1 MNNPATHRQD
11 NTRQN
16 EVKQNKNHKNTARKT
31 KNMRYTD
38 PTKNKEQAQYGLKSM
53 FTLNYSITQVPAR
66 QRVPSIKA
74 TAIDINVVLI
84 STVTRM
90 K

>member
-38 PTKNKEQAQYGLKSM
+38 PTKNKE
-53 FTLNYSITQVPAR
+53 
-66 QRVPSIKA
+66 
-74 TAIDINVVLI
+74 
-84 STVTRM
+84 
-90 K
+90 